1 MHFILAGIIILITLV
16 PPPVQGKIFFVV
28 MKLENLIV
36 GKKTYLIKTQT
47 GDEHRHGKS
56 FLISTVKKGERK
68 GYSKKGR
75 DYETGAKETPNWEV
89 RALPLL
95 YLNLLEN
102 SICIPMKY

>member
-1 MHFILAGIIILITLV
+1 MGSLNMHFILTGIIIFITLV
-16 PPPVQGKIFFVV
+16 PPPVQGK
-28 MKLENLIV
+28 
-36 GKKTYLIKTQT
+36 KTYLIKTQK
-47 GDEHRHGKS
+47 GDKQKHGKS

-75 DYETGAKETPNWEV
+75 DYETGAKETQNLKV

-102 SICIPMKY
+102 SINISTKY